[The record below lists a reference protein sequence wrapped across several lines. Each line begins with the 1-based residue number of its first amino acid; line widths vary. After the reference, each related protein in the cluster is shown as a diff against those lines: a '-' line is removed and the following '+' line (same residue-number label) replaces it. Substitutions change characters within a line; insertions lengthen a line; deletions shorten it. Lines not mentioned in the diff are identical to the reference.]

1 MVKILVCMWFI
12 LFVSLMFTTVYG
24 WSCYDFAL
32 TYPESNSTI
41 PISQRQQ
48 YLPKLCGTIK
58 ACHAHPQLY
67 SYDIYVEDVT
77 RCYEMRM
84 YNFDKNIFDNYRDII
99 GGYIFARTQLAK
111 ANIDYDVLNLKA
123 RDMIESIV
131 NAVRLR
137 DAYLREFQYST
148 LPPLTGD
155 VFLLLSHSRS
165 TFIVESGRQE
175 NALETMVSSSLEQLL
190 TAEQLKIDLESA
202 YELILN
208 YTARENA
215 RRVEFEDV
223 EVKIQEN
230 VIGSLLE
237 IEDDI

>member
-1 MVKILVCMWFI
+1 MRLAIAICIFFTSVC
-12 LFVSLMFTTVYG
+12 G
-24 WSCYDFAL
+24 WSCYDYAL
-32 TYPESNSTI
+32 TYPETDSTI

-67 SYDIYVEDVT
+67 SYDIYVQDVT

-84 YNFDKNIFDNYRDII
+84 YNFDKDIFETYKDII
-99 GGYIFARTQLAK
+99 GGYILAREQLAD
-111 ANIDYDVLNLKA
+111 ANIAYDVLNLKA

-137 DAYLREFQYST
+137 DAYLREFQYSA

-165 TFIVESGRQE
+165 TFVVESSRQE
-175 NALETMVSSSLEQLL
+175 NALETMVSSALEQL
-190 TAEQLKIDLESA
+190 TTSEQLKNDLELA
-202 YELILN
+202 YALILN
-208 YTARENA
+208 YTAVENI
-215 RRVEFEDV
+215 RRIDFEGVEI
-223 EVKIQEN
+223 KIQEN
-230 VIGSLLE
+230 VIGSLME